1 MTEQRTRTGPNK
13 TEQNSRPGTEQKTE
27 QAGVPR
33 KGGPLFGLTCPE
45 QNSRSRPVRLFG
57 AGRAGKASKA
67 DTGIKASVA
76 LALAVAPAMRE
87 AAKRARGAP

>member
-45 QNSRSRPVRLFG
+45 QNSRTRSVRLFD

-67 DTGIKASVA
+67 DTGIKAYVA

-87 AAKRARGAP
+87 AARRERERV

>member
-45 QNSRSRPVRLFG
+45 QNSRTRSVRLFD
-57 AGRAGKASKA
+57 AGRAGNSAK
-67 DTGIKASVA
+67 TRGGIKASVA
-76 LALAVAPAMRE
+76 AALAVAPAMRE
-87 AAKRARGAP
+87 AARRERERV